1 MKEII
6 SLLTVMFSVGLFAM
20 PMVMALVYSMQG
32 SNSKLV

>member
-6 SLLTVMFSVGLFAM
+6 SLLTLMFSVGLFAM
-20 PMVMALVYSMQG
+20 PMVMALVYSLQG